1 TNKDG
6 IYDDTLAFGNYIGTG
21 IAIKNG
27 FLYASSNTS
36 VYRYK
41 LDANQNITDINNP
54 ETIVTGLVDKRQ
66 HSSKSIT
73 LDNAGNIYV
82 NIGAPS

>member
-1 TNKDG
+1 
-6 IYDDTLAFGNYIGTG
+6 
-21 IAIKNG
+21 
-27 FLYASSNTS
+27 
-36 VYRYK
+36 
-41 LDANQNITDINNP
+41 QNITDINNP

-82 NIGAPS
+82 NIGAPSNVCQEQDRQQGSKGMMPCPILETAGGIWQFKADKLNQS